1 MKPKATDR
9 TISYALYAALWLIL
23 VILQTLLTP
32 LLSPEEVS
40 VFTQPSLYYSTWL
53 TDLYLVLIFYLNYYN
68 FAPQMIRRRIF
79 RSYHMLLVKTA
90 LLWLMIHILC
100 YSVWG
105 LTMPGFAPNAV
116 PISSLGVIGA
126 VAVIM
131 IGLAVRGLLEWYALG
146 VENGELKAEILR
158 LKTQLEEEHKASPT
172 PSITDDTAPLTP
184 TTHHPYEEG
193 L

>member
-1 MKPKATDR
+1 MKPQATDR

-40 VFTQPSLYYSTWL
+40 VFTQPSLYYSTWP
-53 TDLYLVLIFYLNYYN
+53 TDLYLIQIFYLNYHI
-68 FAPQMIRRRIF
+68 FAPQLMRRRLF
-79 RSYHMLLVKTA
+79 RSYLWLLVITA
-90 LLWLMIHILC
+90 LLGLMIPILC
-100 YSVWG
+100 YSIWG
-105 LTMPGFAPNAV
+105 LTMPGFAPNSV

-131 IGLAVRGLLEWYALG
+131 IGLAVRGLLEWDALG

-184 TTHHPYEEG
+184 TTHHPHEEG

>member
-1 MKPKATDR
+1 MKPQATDR

-53 TDLYLVLIFYLNYYN
+53 TDLYLVLIFYLNYYI
-68 FAPQMIRRRIF
+68 FAPQLMRRRLF
-79 RSYHMLLVKTA
+79 RSYLWLLVITA
-90 LLWLMIHILC
+90 LLGLMIPILC

-131 IGLAVRGLLEWYALG
+131 IGLAVRGLLEWDALG
-146 VENGELKAEILR
+146 VENGELKEEILR
-158 LKTQLEEEHKASPT
+158 LKTQMEGERKASPT
-172 PSITDDTAPLTP
+172 PSIMDDTAPLTP
-184 TTHHPYEEG
+184 TTHHPHEEG

>member
-1 MKPKATDR
+1 MKPQATNR

-32 LLSPEEVS
+32 LLSPEEES

-53 TDLYLVLIFYLNYYN
+53 TDLYLVLIFYLNYYI
-68 FAPQMIRRRIF
+68 FAPQLMRRRLF
-79 RSYHMLLVKTA
+79 RSYLWLLVITA
-90 LLWLMIHILC
+90 LLGLMIPILC
-100 YSVWG
+100 YSIWG
-105 LTMPGFAPNAV
+105 LNAV

-131 IGLAVRGLLEWYALG
+131 IGLAVRGLLEWDALG
-146 VENGELKAEILR
+146 VENGELKEEILR
-158 LKTQLEEEHKASPT
+158 LKTQMEEERKASPT
-172 PSITDDTAPLTP
+172 PSIMDDTAPLTP